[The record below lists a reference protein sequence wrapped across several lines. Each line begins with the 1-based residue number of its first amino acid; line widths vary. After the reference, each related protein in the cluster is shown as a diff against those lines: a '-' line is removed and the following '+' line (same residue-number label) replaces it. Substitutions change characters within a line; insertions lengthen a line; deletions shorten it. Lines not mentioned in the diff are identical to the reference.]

1 MTHILVTVTGGII
14 ERVTFF
20 DSKSL
25 ALRVLASFVK
35 RMNPEEDDAAVFNR
49 EGLVVNAKDFLNEA
63 NQFIE
68 NSNLANDLV
77 SDEEIQN
84 PIYIIGN
91 PVHRL
96 GFMVA
101 SPDDPLGF
109 EDPAEAVSELGQMRR
124 QAGSHL
130 KLYQVEAVEEPIT
143 TRKSIE
149 RYNAENEVEDFVF
162 PLVEEYV
169 IG

>member
-1 MTHILVTVTGGII
+1 MTHVLVTVCGGII

-25 ALRVLASFVK
+25 ALRVLANFVK

-49 EGLVVNAKDFLNEA
+49 EGLVANAKNFLDETD
-63 NQFIE
+63 QFIE
-68 NSNLANDLV
+68 GGSLSDECV
-77 SDEEIQN
+77 SDKGGSDS
-84 PIYIIGN
+84 IYLIGN

-109 EDPAEAVSELGQMRR
+109 KDPAEAVSELGQMRKE
-124 QAGSHL
+124 AGNHL
-130 KLYQVEAVEEPIT
+130 KLYRVIPVEGPIT
-143 TRKSIE
+143 TRAE
-149 RYNAENEVEDFVF
+149 LQQCNAENDVEDFAF

-169 IG
+169 MS

>member
-49 EGLVVNAKDFLNEA
+49 GGLVANAKDFLDET

-68 NSNLANDLV
+68 NYNLANEVV
-77 SDEEIQN
+77 SDKENQN

-109 EDPAEAVSELGQMRR
+109 ENPAEAVSELGQLRKD
-124 QAGSHL
+124 AGSHL
-130 KLYQVEAVEEPIT
+130 KLYRVEPVEEPVV
-143 TRKSIE
+143 TRVE
-149 RYNAENEVEDFVF
+149 LEQYNAENEIGDFVF
-162 PLVEEYV
+162 LMVEEYMEE
-169 IG
+169 